1 MIGIFLLC
9 AFFAPNYRLL
19 IGGIVM
25 GTLLKLSIVLVAGL
39 IGGRTARLLK
49 LPNVTGY
56 IVAGLL
62 VGPSFLHVI
71 TAQDSVSLGIISE
84 FALAIIAFS
93 IGSEFVI
100 KEIKKVGKAVVI
112 ITIAEVIGAVFV
124 VFGIMY
130 FLFKQS
136 FVFSIVIA
144 SMSAATAPAGTMM
157 VINQYRAKG
166 PLTKTILPVVALDDI
181 AGIMV
186 FGIAMSI
193 AQLVSGSAQ
202 VSFLGMIGRPLIE
215 IVGSCLLGLVCGLIL
230 AFFTK
235 KADDNEELLMM
246 VLAAIGAATGLAVLL
261 NLSSLLACIVVG
273 TVVAN
278 LSPRA
283 TRSFAA
289 INQFAPPVYLLFF
302 TLAGASLELSIL
314 KTVGLLG
321 VAYILARAAGKI
333 LGAWIGA
340 KIVKSEPA
348 VANNLGY
355 ALLAQ
360 GGISIGLS
368 ILVRQQ
374 LPELSTAI
382 TTIIM
387 FAVLIYEIVGP
398 ILAKI
403 ALQRAGEI
411 NPHAKQLMVE

>member
-1 MIGIFLLC
+1 
-9 AFFAPNYRLL
+9 
-19 IGGIVM
+19 M
-25 GTLLKLSIVLVAGL
+25 GTLLKLSIVLIAGL
-39 IGGRTARLLK
+39 IGGRVARFFK

-56 IVAGLL
+56 IIAGLL
-62 VGPSFLHVI
+62 VGPSFFHVI
-71 TAQDSVSLGIISE
+71 TALDSVSLGIISE

-112 ITIAEVIGAVFV
+112 ITIAEVIGAVFI
-124 VFGIMY
+124 VFAIMY

-166 PLTKTILPVVALDDI
+166 PLTRTILPVVALDDI

-193 AQLVSGSAQ
+193 AHLTSGSAQ
-202 VSFLGMIGRPLIE
+202 VSFIGMITQPIIE
-215 IVGSCLLGLVCGLIL
+215 IVGSCLLGLVCGIIL
-230 AFFTK
+230 AFLTK
-235 KADDNEELLMM
+235 KAEDNEELLMM
-246 VLAAIGAATGLAVLL
+246 VLATIGAAAGLAVLL

-273 TVVAN
+273 TVAN
-278 LSPRA
+278 LSPHA
-283 TRSFAA
+283 NRSFAV

-321 VAYILARAAGKI
+321 IAYIFARAAGKI

-340 KIVKSEPA
+340 KIVRAEPA

-387 FAVLIYEIVGP
+387 FAVLVYEIAGP
-398 ILAKI
+398 ILAKFS
-403 ALQRAGEI
+403 LQRAGEI
-411 NPHAKQLMVE
+411 NPKPSQLMVE

>member
-1 MIGIFLLC
+1 MIGFCLLC
-9 AFFAPNYRLL
+9 AFFAPKKMN
-19 IGGIVM
+19 GGIVM
-25 GTLLKLSIVLVAGL
+25 GTLLKLSIVLIAGL
-39 IGGRTARLLK
+39 IGGRVARFFK

-56 IVAGLL
+56 IIAGLL
-62 VGPSFLHVI
+62 VGPSFFHVI

-84 FALAIIAFS
+84 FALAIIAFN

-112 ITIAEVIGAVFV
+112 ITIAEVIGAVFI
-124 VFGIMY
+124 VFAIMY

-166 PLTKTILPVVALDDI
+166 PLTRTILPVVALDDI

-193 AQLVSGSAQ
+193 AHLTSGSAQ
-202 VSFLGMIGRPLIE
+202 VSFIGMITQPIIE
-215 IVGSCLLGLVCGLIL
+215 IVGSCLLGLVCGIIL
-230 AFFTK
+230 AFLTK
-235 KADDNEELLMM
+235 KAEDNEELLMM
-246 VLAAIGAATGLAVLL
+246 VLAAIGAAAGLAVLL

-278 LSPRA
+278 LSPHA
-283 TRSFAA
+283 NRSFAV

-321 VAYILARAAGKI
+321 IAYIFARAAGKI

-340 KIVKSEPA
+340 KIVRAEPA

-387 FAVLIYEIVGP
+387 FAVLVYEIAGP
-398 ILAKI
+398 ILAKFS
-403 ALQRAGEI
+403 LQRAGEI
-411 NPHAKQLMVE
+411 NPKPSQLMVE